1 MGDLAFANHVAH
13 YLERRER
20 GEKVPAGV
28 DARYPFTHVEER
40 LKKADVLLGNLE
52 CVVSPKGLV
61 STDHNPFRAPPFSI
75 RILKDAGVDLVSLAN
90 NHSLDFGQI
99 AYDDQIARLKAEGLP
114 FIGGHSSSHGPEEPW
129 ITTVNGLKIGFL
141 GFYLRTQEGCVED
154 AVRAR
159 PKVDVLVVFFHWG
172 LEDVTEPI
180 KLQRSRG
187 HALIDA
193 GVDLIVGTHVHVLQP
208 EEWYKGKLILYGL
221 GNFVFTGMN
230 YDDRHRT
237 GAYLEATVG
246 PKGLIDR
253 KYYRTQLDGVGAPH
267 FMEGEPSEPP
277 RVADSEAPNLQVR

>member
-20 GEKVPAGV
+20 GEKVPPAV

-99 AYDDQIARLKAEGLP
+99 AYDDQIARLTAEGLP

-141 GFYLRTQEGCVED
+141 GFYLRTQEGCVAD
-154 AVRAR
+154 AIRAR

-180 KLQRSRG
+180 RLQRNRG

-208 EEWYKGKLILYGL
+208 EEWYKGKLIFYGL

-246 PKGLIDR
+246 PKGLVDR
-253 KYYRTQLDGVGAPH
+253 KYFRIQLDGVGAPRW
-267 FMEGEPSEPP
+267 MDDEPSEPP
-277 RVADSEAPNLQVR
+277 RVADSEPPNL